1 MSNELII
8 RTLTERFLEGETTLA
23 EEQLLYDCYRKREV
37 PDDLLSLRPMF
48 LGLDAIMLKTEETT
62 VIKKSPWSRW
72 IAIAASVLILLIGG
86 ITYYNSLHQDEYVAY
101 IYGKKCTDPQVVMQ
115 EVERGI
121 SEIADDGS
129 VNIEQEL
136 NELFDI
142 N

>member
-1 MSNELII
+1 MSNELKI
-8 RTLTERFLEGETTLA
+8 RTLTERFLEGETTL
-23 EEQLLYDCYRKREV
+23 EEEHWLYDCYRKGDV
-37 PDDLLSLRPMF
+37 PTDLLSLRPLF
-48 LGLDAIMLKTEETT
+48 LGLDNIAPKRETT
-62 VIKKSPWSRW
+62 VVKQIRWSRW

-101 IYGKKCTDPQVVMQ
+101 IYGKKCTDRQVVMQ

-121 SEIADDGS
+121 SEITDDGS

>member
-1 MSNELII
+1 MSNELKI
-8 RTLTERFLEGETTLA
+8 RTLTERFLEGETTLE
-23 EEQLLYDCYRKREV
+23 EEQWLYDRYRKGDV
-37 PDDLLSLRPMF
+37 PADLLRLRPLF
-48 LGLDAIMLKTEETT
+48 LGLDDIAPKRETT
-62 VIKKSPWSRW
+62 VVKQIRWSRW

-101 IYGKKCTDPQVVMQ
+101 IYGKKCTDRQVVMQ

-121 SEIADDGS
+121 SEITDDGTA
-129 VNIEQEL
+129 NIEQEL

>member
-1 MSNELII
+1 MSNELKI
-8 RTLTERFLEGETTLA
+8 RTLTERFLEGETTLE
-23 EEQLLYDCYRKREV
+23 EEQWLYDCYRKGDV
-37 PDDLLSLRPMF
+37 PADLLSLRPLF
-48 LGLDAIMLKTEETT
+48 LGLDDIAPKREAT
-62 VIKKSPWSRW
+62 VVKQIRWSRW

-101 IYGKKCTDPQVVMQ
+101 IYGKKCTDRQVVMQ

-121 SEIADDGS
+121 SEIADDGTA
-129 VNIEQEL
+129 NIEQEL

>member
-1 MSNELII
+1 MSNELKI
-8 RTLTERFLEGETTLA
+8 RTLTEQFLEGETTLE
-23 EEQLLYDCYRKREV
+23 EEQWLYDCYRKGDV
-37 PDDLLSLRPMF
+37 PTDLLSLRPLF
-48 LGLDAIMLKTEETT
+48 LGLDDIAPKREAT
-62 VIKKSPWSRW
+62 VVKQIRWSKW

-121 SEIADDGS
+121 SEITDDGTA
-129 VNIEQEL
+129 NIEQEL